1 MAATIVF
8 ELLVLFGVAIL
19 MSRIGEWILTERAV
33 RCLHLVV
40 VRRVSQLRRL
50 PVDAV
55 IRASLRRV
63 LWLILKVYGPPRGR
77 HFAGSF
83 TLRAWRVSAF
93 LMLVYFVVLP
103 GAGLLLAGIV
113 AALETASAPEAG
125 PALRG
130 LFVWVL
136 PGAPAPALNLG
147 LLLIA
152 LVGIWLLRTHRRIR
166 SPMAGERKPADRA
179 AAYGRLVILTNLV
192 MSAGFVAAG
201 GFAVGGKLALAL
213 AILVPVLS
221 APLYTV
227 LVAPI
232 RYFGPSF
239 ALVAL
244 ATLMATTLRVGA
256 VLVGFVVAAVWPFLG
271 WVPLL
276 LLLGLPV
283 AQYVLLRRGMLK
295 PLLAAVLLEA
305 LLILLLVAADFIKAA
320 DRCEMTLDPQCLSNS
335 DALLLLPTVTIGI
348 LALCLANAASDAASV
363 GLSRYFFG
371 RSKRSGTYAG
381 LLAFLA
387 VDLFAVLALVV
398 INVVIVQVVLGGWIT
413 ILAGLPEPGSSENPL
428 SATLA
433 FYREFLASSAA
444 VGAVLLYS
452 AASVLEG
459 TAHPSLPG
467 LFDAV
472 FGRPSAGTIGLF
484 VVVLVALT
492 VAVPTVLQLLVAT
505 ALLAAK
511 AGAMGVAPILAWMHL
526 KMTDRPSGARPGVTV
541 GERRFT
547 LFLLCFL
554 GAAMLRALGVPWV
567 DLVPTLSP
575 RASTGP

>member
-19 MSRIGEWILTERAV
+19 MSRMGEWILTERAV

-40 VRRVSQLRRL
+40 VRRVRHLRRL

-77 HFAGSF
+77 RFAGSF
-83 TLRAWRVSAF
+83 TVRAWRVSAF

-103 GAGLLLAGIV
+103 GAGLVLAGIV
-113 AALETASAPEAG
+113 AALETASAREAG
-125 PALRG
+125 PALRA
-130 LFVWVL
+130 LLVSVF
-136 PGAPAPALNLG
+136 PGAPAPVLNLG

-152 LVGIWLLRTHRRIR
+152 LVGVWLLRIHRRIR
-166 SPMAGERKPADRA
+166 SPRAGERKPADRA

-192 MSAGFVAAG
+192 MSAGFVTAG
-201 GFAVGGKLALAL
+201 GFAAGGLAGVAG
-213 AILVPVLS
+213 AMLVPVLS
-221 APLYTV
+221 VPLYTV
-227 LVAPI
+227 LIAPI
-232 RYFGPSF
+232 QYFGPSF

-244 ATLMATTLRVGA
+244 ATLMATTLRIGA
-256 VLVGFVVAAVWPFLG
+256 VFVGVGVAAVWPSLG
-271 WVPLL
+271 WFPLL

-295 PLLAAVLLEA
+295 SLLAAVLLEA
-305 LLILLLVAADFIKAA
+305 LLILVLVALDFNSAA
-320 DRCEMTLDPQCLSNS
+320 GRCEMTLDPQCLSNS

-348 LALCLANAASDAASV
+348 LALCLANATSDAASV
-363 GLSRYFFG
+363 GLSRHFFG

-387 VDLFAVLALVV
+387 VDLVAVLALVV
-398 INVVIVQVVLGGWIT
+398 VNVVIVQAVLGGWVAV
-413 ILAGLPEPGSSENPL
+413 LEGLPDPGSRENPL
-428 SATLA
+428 STTLA
-433 FYREFLASSAA
+433 FYEEFLAASAA

-452 AASVLEG
+452 IASVLEG

-467 LFDAV
+467 LLDAV

-484 VVVLVALT
+484 LVVLVALT

-554 GAAMLRALGVPWV
+554 GAAALRALGVPWV
-567 DLVPTLSP
+567 ELVPTLTP
-575 RASTGP
+575 RASPGP